1 MTTARTDHYSDL
13 SADYLRKARLHFD
26 EGDLTQASEKG
37 WGAASTAVQACAEE
51 RGWDHHRHWHHRI
64 NLRQLV
70 EEVGDEE
77 IYALFPSA
85 ESLHANFY
93 ENFMSAVDIGKQLDN
108 VERLVGRLR
117 ELI

>member
-1 MTTARTDHYSDL
+1 MSSLRTEHYSDL

-37 WGAASTAVQACAEE
+37 WGAASTAIKACAEE
-51 RGWDHHRHWHHRI
+51 RGWDHHRHWHHRV
-64 NLRQLV
+64 NLRRLV

-77 IYALFPSA
+77 IYGLFPSA

-93 ENFMSAVDIGKQLDN
+93 ENFMSVEDLGLQLGN
-108 VERLVGRLR
+108 VERLVEKLR
-117 ELI
+117 QLA